1 MKFSKKSRYG
11 LRAMIDL
18 AVHSKDELVPLASI
32 AKRNEISLQYL
43 EQIFSSLRKAHI
55 VKSVKGS
62 QGGYYIERNL
72 ADITIAEI
80 ILAIEGNY
88 ELEKEENPQGLR
100 GEQIVIQSLVIDRI
114 NDATGQI
121 LSEIT
126 LQDLV
131 GSYINYQD
139 SLHGMYYI

>member
-11 LRAMIDL
+11 LRAMMDL
-18 AVHSKDELVPLASI
+18 AVHAKEELVPLASI

-72 ADITIAEI
+72 TDITVAEI
-80 ILAIEGNY
+80 IVAIEGNY
-88 ELEKEENPQGLR
+88 QLEKEENPQGLR
-100 GEQIVIQSLVIDRI
+100 GEQIIIQKLVIDKI
-114 NDATGQI
+114 NEATERI
-121 LSEIT
+121 LSETT

-131 GSYINYQD
+131 SSYINYQD